1 MFSTLVTGLPTSPSG
16 LDRTMPL
23 MPDCAVPS
31 QNASTSSLPMPA
43 DANAS
48 PVASRSRS
56 SMPLSQCSA
65 KRVQPIP
72 TIATRSRMPCDAM
85 SALLP
90 RPERPG
96 LPEVVVDPFGGEQS
110 PERHLDPVADA
121 HAGGLDVRE
130 LDRQA
135 PPPVEGH
142 HGENDGRRRPG
153 G

>member
-1 MFSTLVTGLPTSPSG
+1 MFSTRVTGLPTSPSG

-31 QNASTSSLPMPA
+31 QKASTSALPMPA

-72 TIATRSRMPCDAM
+72 TIATRSRMPCDPM

-90 RPERPG
+90 GPERPG
-96 LPEVVVDPFGGEQS
+96 LPEVVVDPLGGEQP
-110 PERHLDPVADA
+110 PEGHLDPVAEA

-130 LDRQA
+130 LDRQGPA
-135 PPPVEGH
+135 PPPSPHAAE
-142 HGENDGRRRPG
+142 E
-153 G
+153 

>member
-1 MFSTLVTGLPTSPSG
+1 
-16 LDRTMPL
+16 
-23 MPDCAVPS
+23 
-31 QNASTSSLPMPA
+31 MPA

-65 KRVQPIP
+65 KWVQPIP

-130 LDRQA
+130 LDPQAAA
-135 PPPVEGH
+135 PPETLDGDD
-142 HGENDGRRRPG
+142 DGRRRRVGQPV
-153 G
+153 